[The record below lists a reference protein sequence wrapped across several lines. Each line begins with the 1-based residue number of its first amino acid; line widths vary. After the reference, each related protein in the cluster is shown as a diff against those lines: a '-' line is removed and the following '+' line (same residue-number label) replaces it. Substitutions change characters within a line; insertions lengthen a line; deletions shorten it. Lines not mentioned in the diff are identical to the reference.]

1 MTTIDAIFSPRKFLS
16 WTEFVQ
22 FWLGVDAR
30 VFFSG
35 GGTFHEN
42 CMVFFRRFFS
52 SEKSVCLC
60 SQTSWEISPF
70 FFYQTPLGLC
80 PFCSVIMYLC
90 IFPVPGNLPFFLFWS
105 HPVRP
110 VYLHEVGAFCFELSS
125 VETREQIWK
134 IYPFKNNL
142 LMWVVFKRNFC
153 NWLLPAA
160 WESRVTALTI
170 LSLSKKPS

>member
-1 MTTIDAIFSPRKFLS
+1 MLFSPPGNS
-16 WTEFVQ
+16 
-22 FWLGVDAR
+22 
-30 VFFSG
+30 
-35 GGTFHEN
+35 FHERSLSSFDWVL
-42 CMVFFRRFFS
+42 MLGSLFRGEELFMKIVWYFFVVSFLLKSRSVYVRRLHGKFP
-52 SEKSVCLC
+52 L
-60 SQTSWEISPF
+60 

-134 IYPFKNNL
+134 IYPFENNL

-153 NWLLPAA
+153 NWLLPAT

-170 LSLSKKPS
+170 PSL